1 MHSFLCSCPSSTA
14 HGASSPT
21 LPHPPLCSWGSFQS
35 TRSTCGLLAHGST
48 LWTCGDTSKT
58 MKTLQTWT
66 KRSRWGGWGVGGGWQ
81 GWRHRVLRAGCRAA
95 LAAAGA
101 AAVSWQDG
109 ERISCKLSPLCHT
122 FWCPSQCSGRKNDTR
137 RRASGWSRGKT
148 RCAGLPA
155 RRQHQ
160 RCSAAASCP
169 SSGHRLS
176 GLCALCHPTWGAAQ
190 HAQQQHEQH
199 APCPSP
205 ALRGCCC
212 RPCSCVTTQPR
223 QPNRFRTTPW
233 TSSMWMR
240 GEAGWKVTPASTDS
254 AWAQCM
260 QGATRGMRH
269 VPRVLLCLHTVC
281 CRCRATLCC
290 PCRATLCAALALPLC
305 AGTTTAE

>member
-1 MHSFLCSCPSSTA
+1 M
-14 HGASSPT
+14 
-21 LPHPPLCSWGSFQS
+21 
-35 TRSTCGLLAHGST
+35 
-48 LWTCGDTSKT
+48 
-58 MKTLQTWT
+58 
-66 KRSRWGGWGVGGGWQ
+66 GGGGGGWQ